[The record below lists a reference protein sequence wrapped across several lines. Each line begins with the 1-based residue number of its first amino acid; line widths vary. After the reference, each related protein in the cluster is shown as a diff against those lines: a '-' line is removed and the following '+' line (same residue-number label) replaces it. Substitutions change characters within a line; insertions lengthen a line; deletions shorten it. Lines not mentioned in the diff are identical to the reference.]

1 MIAFVNGRTSWE
13 HHLASPPSSL
23 KSLLDLWRAT
33 SHNRRVT
40 NATSNTEPGAPLSPM
55 PASPAVSGRAGHAA
69 VPSPAE
75 RELPALSIIS
85 PLWNET
91 PNVEPLVRQIIRA
104 FQGEPRAL
112 EIILVDDASTDGTWE
127 RMQAAGRADAR
138 VRALRLARH
147 GGQSAALWAG
157 LMASRGEIIAT
168 LDGDLQNDPA
178 DLPRLIDALS
188 QFDLVCGVR
197 TNRMDNSLRRWSSTI
212 ARWAREL
219 VLGVDFRDT
228 GCNLRAF
235 KRSIL
240 PALLPFDGLHRF
252 VPILVHGAGK
262 KVTEMPV
269 THHPRTAGKSKYG
282 VWNRLGRGICDLA
295 MVGWYRKRR
304 LLDVAVLEHQP
315 PKPPAPAP
323 SAATGPSEFT
333 AASPVPMRDSRSL

>member
-1 MIAFVNGRTSWE
+1 
-13 HHLASPPSSL
+13 
-23 KSLLDLWRAT
+23 
-33 SHNRRVT
+33 
-40 NATSNTEPGAPLSPM
+40 M
-55 PASPAVSGRAGHAA
+55 PASPAITGRAGYAA
-69 VPSPAE
+69 AASPAE
-75 RELPALSIIS
+75 CKPPAFSVIS

-91 PNVEPLVRQIIRA
+91 PNVEPLVRQILRA
-104 FQGEPRAL
+104 FEGRPRAL

-127 RMQAAGRADAR
+127 RMQEAGRTDDR

-147 GGQSAALWAG
+147 SGQSAALWAG
-157 LMASRGEIIAT
+157 LMASRGEVIAT

-188 QFDLVCGVR
+188 QFDMACGVR
-197 TNRMDNSLRRWSSTI
+197 TNRMDNRVRRWSSTI
-212 ARWAREL
+212 ARWARKL

-235 KRSIL
+235 KRSVL

-252 VPILVHGAGK
+252 VPILVQGAGM

-295 MVGWYRKRR
+295 MVAWYRKRR
-304 LLDVAVLEHQP
+304 LQDVSVLEHQP
-315 PKPPAPAP
+315 LKPLAPAP
-323 SAATGPSEFT
+323 
-333 AASPVPMRDSRSL
+333 